1 MDGITTI
8 QPDKS
13 SFERANDRPMQIE
26 RNLRELRELTVS
38 YGHHL
43 RCVVTPRLSPG
54 GCCYSLLAT
63 PRPSPLTL
71 RASLFA
77 AFSLIEVLLVVII
90 VGVLAAIVLP
100 NLVGRAEQT
109 RRSAAAA
116 QIANFKTGLNSFE
129 LDNGRFPTTTE
140 GLDALVSRPATNS
153 SLWKGP
159 YLEGN
164 VIPKDPWGQG
174 YTYRFPGT
182 VNADGYDLISS
193 GRDGQEGSAD
203 DIANFDPSSR

>member
-1 MDGITTI
+1 MDIFTTARFD
-8 QPDKS
+8 QT
-13 SFERANDRPMQIE
+13 EQ
-26 RNLRELRELTVS
+26 L
-38 YGHHL
+38 
-43 RCVVTPRLSPG
+43 PRL
-54 GCCYSLLAT
+54 
-63 PRPSPLTL
+63 PR
-71 RASLFA
+71 A
-77 AFSLIEVLLVVII
+77 ACQPMLPARTSFGFTLIEVLLVVII

-140 GLDALVSRPATNS
+140 GLDAMVSRPATNS

-164 VIPKDPWGQG
+164 VIPKDPWEKS

-182 VNADGYDLISS
+182 FNADGYDLISN
-193 GRDGQEGSAD
+193 GRDGQEGTAD

>member
-1 MDGITTI
+1 MDGISTT
-8 QPDKS
+8 QPNRS
-13 SFERANDRPMQIE
+13 SFERASDRPMQIE
-26 RNLRELRELTVS
+26 RNLRELTFS
-38 YGHHL
+38 YGYRL
-43 RCVVTPRLSPG
+43 RCVVTPR
-54 GCCYSLLAT
+54 

-71 RASLFA
+71 RSSRLT
-77 AFSLIEVLLVVII
+77 AFTLIEVLLVVII

-140 GLDALVSRPATNS
+140 GLDALVNRPATNS

-164 VIPKDPWGQG
+164 VIPKDPWGHG

-182 VNADGYDLISS
+182 FNADGYDLISS